1 MKRKKDF
8 YFFKKDLMQPYWVA
22 KSKHKYGLY
31 ICKVIYLTYIGTY
44 EKFFDEKIVAD
55 ILVVSRK
62 YSFLPKIS

>member
-1 MKRKKDF
+1 
-8 YFFKKDLMQPYWVA
+8 MQD
-22 KSKHKYGLY
+22 K
-31 ICKVIYLTYIGTY
+31 IIYLTYIGTY